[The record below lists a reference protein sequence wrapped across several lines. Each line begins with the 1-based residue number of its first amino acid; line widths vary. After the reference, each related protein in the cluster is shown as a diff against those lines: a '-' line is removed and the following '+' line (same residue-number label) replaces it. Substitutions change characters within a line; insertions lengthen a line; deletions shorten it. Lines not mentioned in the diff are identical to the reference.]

1 MDLRAGC
8 FLEIRRI
15 FGKILTR
22 EVCFF
27 RENSEKRHF
36 SNFDGPKYCV
46 VLTELTFFD
55 EI

>member
-1 MDLRAGC
+1 MRG
-8 FLEIRRI
+8 
-15 FGKILTR
+15 G
-22 EVCFF
+22 VF

-36 SNFDGPKYCV
+36 YNFDDPKHCV

>member
-1 MDLRAGC
+1 MRG
-8 FLEIRRI
+8 
-15 FGKILTR
+15 G
-22 EVCFF
+22 FF

-36 SNFDGPKYCV
+36 SNFDDPKLCV